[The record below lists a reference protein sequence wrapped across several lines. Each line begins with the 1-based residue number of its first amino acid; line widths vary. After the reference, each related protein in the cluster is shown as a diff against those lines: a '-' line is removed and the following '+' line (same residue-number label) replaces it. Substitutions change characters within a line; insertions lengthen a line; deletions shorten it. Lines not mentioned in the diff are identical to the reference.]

1 MKQGKRL
8 KRWMREQGL
17 DVDKWLYT
25 KNMPGELHLVHKIT
39 GAVKIIKKEGVYY
52 GK

>member
-1 MKQGKRL
+1 MKIALGGYNKN
-8 KRWMREQGL
+8 EEPNF
-17 DVDKWLYT
+17 LYT
-25 KNMPGELHLVHKIT
+25 KNLHDELHLVHKIT